1 MSARERTCRP
11 AGALALRRAGRYN
24 HAAPNGAGLRQSSAV
39 QEFHNVA
46 VTWFLTVTETPPLT
60 APIRNADGS
69 VQLILVGAAG
79 LAFRVE
85 TSSNLV
91 DWTPLVTITNRA
103 RTEIIVDTNAA
114 NFQPRFYRA
123 LTP

>member
-1 MSARERTCRP
+1 M
-11 AGALALRRAGRYN
+11 
-24 HAAPNGAGLRQSSAV
+24 RQSSAV
-39 QEFHNVA
+39 QEFHNAA
-46 VTWFLTVTETPPLT
+46 VKQFLTITEPPRLN

-69 VQLILVGAAG
+69 VQLNLIGAAG

-85 TSSNLV
+85 TSSNLFN
-91 DWTPLVTITNRA
+91 WTPLVTITNRS

-123 LTP
+123 VVP